1 MNEQLL
7 RVGGG
12 VAVVLVVLVLLVQI
26 VRTVEDDTAPAA
38 ADATEVEPPP
48 APELDVVDE
57 GPTGLTVRAT
67 APVRVRIEADGVELI
82 SGVLCRDLECSVS
95 VDHAAEIAVE
105 LADLTRAGVIYNGS
119 RVQPLGNLSA
129 ARRLVFID
137 D

>member
-1 MNEQLL
+1 MNNDTLL

-12 VAVVLVVLVLLVQI
+12 VVVVLVAAVLLVQI
-26 VRTVEDDTAPAA
+26 GRSVDEDEAADPPSDEAPAE
-38 ADATEVEPPP
+38 EVVERH
-48 APELDVVDE
+48 
-57 GPTGLTVRAT
+57 GLTVRAT
-67 APVRVRIEADGVELI
+67 APVRVRIESDGVEQV

-119 RVQPLGNLSA
+119 RVEPLGNLSE